1 VTVSVEQLRSWT
13 YERQCLSCAAP
24 DGATALRAVIA
35 VYSAQPSAPLSL
47 HARTKRF
54 DANAYRALDAL
65 RVPAMRA
72 SLHLMP
78 RDTAHLAF
86 RAVPEPAARS
96 ARRLKTFGL
105 SDARY
110 VELREAVLAEAATT
124 PRTAKELREATGAG
138 KALPAVVSAMSREGV
153 LVRIGAD
160 SLRSNE
166 LRYVSHDLDD
176 ADSDGALAWLA
187 GEYLRAFG
195 PARQA
200 DFQWWAG
207 TSAKR
212 AKGALAPVDTQELD
226 GGLLIRAED
235 RAAFEKPRTAQ
246 RGAVDLL
253 PKWDAYTMG
262 LAPDGRDRFAHPDLL
277 DRLYDKSGDG
287 RPVVLVD
294 GAAAGVWSITAGT
307 AKDELAVD
315 VELFDGK
322 PAKRLQAALDERV
335 QAVRAFLR
343 G

>member
-1 VTVSVEQLRSWT
+1 VTASVEQLRSWS
-13 YERQCLSCAAP
+13 YERQRLNRAAP
-24 DGATALRAVIA
+24 DAATALRDVIA

-47 HARTKRF
+47 HARTKKL
-54 DANAYRALDAL
+54 DAKAFRKLDAL

-86 RAVPEPAARS
+86 RAVPEPPARS

-105 SDARY
+105 SDKRY
-110 VELREAVLAEAATT
+110 AELREAVLAEVAKE

-153 LVRIGAD
+153 VVRVGSD

-166 LRYVSHDLDD
+166 LRYVARDLDG
-176 ADSDGALAWLA
+176 ADSDEALAWLA

-195 PARQA
+195 PARHA

-207 TSAKR
+207 TSATR
-212 AKGALAPVDTQELD
+212 AKAALATVETEDLD
-226 GGLLIRAED
+226 DGLLIRAED
-235 RAAFEKPRTAQ
+235 RAAFEKKRKAPRGT
-246 RGAVDLL
+246 VDLL

-262 LAPDGRDRFAHPDLL
+262 LAPDGRDRFAHPDVV
-277 DRLYDKSGDG
+277 DRLYEKSGDG

-294 GAAAGVWSITAGT
+294 GEAAGVWSVKAGR
-307 AKDELAVD
+307 AKNELDID
-315 VELFDGK
+315 VELFDDK
-322 PAKRLQAALDERV
+322 PSKKQQAALDQRV
-335 QAVRAFLR
+335 DAVRAFLS
-343 G
+343 